1 MPLSVAELEAEN
13 ARLRRELAEALEQ
26 QTAASEVLRV
36 ISSSPGE
43 LHSVFQ
49 PMLANAVKLCEA
61 TYGAMW
67 LRQGDSFRNA
77 GFHGPLPAEYVEIWR
92 SATVPMGSAVL
103 LGPLA
108 QSRKPVQVT
117 DLRDTREYHD
127 GYQLAVTAADV
138 AGIRTMVGVPMLK
151 NDDLIGAIIIYRQEI
166 RPFTDKQIEVVT
178 NFAAQAVIAIENA
191 RLLNELRESLQQQT
205 ATADVLKVI
214 SRSTFDLQTVLD
226 TLVESATRLCEAD

>member
-1 MPLSVAELEAEN
+1 MPQESATDLES
-13 ARLRRELAEALEQ
+13 RLAQALRELSETREQ
-26 QTAASEVLRV
+26 QTATLEILRV

-49 PMLANAVKLCEA
+49 PMLANAIKLCEA
-61 TYGAMW
+61 NYGAMW

-77 GFHGPLPAEYVEIWR
+77 AIHGPLPAEYVEIWR

-103 LGPLA
+103 FGPLA

-117 DLRDTREYHD
+117 DLRETREYRD

-178 NFAAQAVIAIENA
+178 NFAAQAVIAIENT
-191 RLLNELRESLQQQT
+191 RLLNELRESLQRSP
-205 ATADVLKVI
+205 LRSP
-214 SRSTFDLQTVLD
+214 SRHPPP
-226 TLVESATRLCEAD
+226 